1 MAAFD
6 TSVWRERARCRHDKR
21 VEGGK
26 DVQQSLKQLT
36 TDLVAISGLEEV
48 VSWCELKGIAVSFS
62 SKETNGLYEQKDK
75 QVVLNSK
82 LHPQR
87 ALHISLHE
95 CGHIIIGN
103 PKHTERYG
111 MGYSHAT
118 AKITD
123 PKTNRIDILDEEL
136 GAWDR
141 GKKLARKLGIKLDQK
156 AYHHDRDTNVITYVR
171 WVIKAHPYENGAD
184 DD

>member
-21 VEGGK
+21 VVNGK
-26 DVQQSLKQLT
+26 NVFTSQKQLN

-48 VSWCELKGIAVSFS
+48 VAWCELKGIAVSFS

-75 QVVLNSK
+75 QVVINSK
-82 LHPQR
+82 LRPQR

-103 PKHTERYG
+103 PNETQRYG

-118 AKITD
+118 AK
-123 PKTNRIDILDEEL
+123 KTNPVSNRIDILDEEL
-136 GAWDR
+136 SAWHS
-141 GKKLARKLGIKLDQK
+141 GKKLAKKLGIKLDQRE
-156 AYHHDRDTNVITYVR
+156 YLHDRDTNVLTYVK
-171 WVIKAHPYENGAD
+171 WCCKAHPYENGAD